1 MSTLPTI
8 SRSSSSPAF
17 RIGQIVTVN
26 GTPHVVVSAWR
37 GSPDVDEDFDGRGKR
52 YASVRPATPDEVSAA
67 ARPVAAPAPVAAPN
81 MYNLVDKAAMAHR
94 EFRAPGD
101 VPNGPEIAWQ
111 GYPYRLADGY
121 VWAMTPDTYG
131 DVWGSNSPEAIA
143 AFHALAGK

>member
-17 RIGQIVTVN
+17 RVGQIVTVN

-52 YASVRPATPDEVSAA
+52 YASVRPATADDVSAA
-67 ARPVAAPAPVAAPN
+67 ARPAVVTAPTPPN
-81 MYNLVDKAAMAHR
+81 MYNLVEKADTAHR
-94 EFRAPGD
+94 EFRAPSD
-101 VPNGPEIAWQ
+101 VPSGPEIQWQ

-121 VWAMTPDTYG
+121 VWAMTPDMYG
-131 DVWGSNSPEAIA
+131 DVWGSNSMEAVA
-143 AFHALAGK
+143 GFHALAGK

>member
-26 GTPHVVVSAWR
+26 GAPHIVVSAWR

-52 YASVRPATPDEVSAA
+52 YASVRPATADEVSAA
-67 ARPVAAPAPVAAPN
+67 ARATPVPAPVAPN
-81 MYNLVDKAAMAHR
+81 MYNLVDRAHYSHTEYR
-94 EFRAPGD
+94 SASA
-101 VPNGPEIAWQ
+101 VPAGPEIMWQ

-121 VWAMTPDTYG
+121 VWAMTPDKAG
-131 DVWGSNSPEAIA
+131 EVVGSNSAE
-143 AFHALAGK
+143 ALAGFAVLAG